1 VCAWLNACVG
11 DDGVADQS
19 TSPLAAHCRPHHIPE
34 LVSLQRSNRASSNV
48 APLKHA
54 PPTNATLAFLR
65 ELTEESG
72 DWEFYFQAKKQ
83 FHRKVRSGSITV
95 RAPLSPWSLGIIP
108 LIIRPTNECCC
119 LQMACLIE
127 RYKSSAR

>member
-1 VCAWLNACVG
+1 VCAFVCVRVCMIGVHDRVGSSVCVCAWLNACVG

-95 RAPLSPWSLGIIP
+95 RHLFHHGPS
-108 LIIRPTNECCC
+108 E
-119 LQMACLIE
+119 
-127 RYKSSAR
+127 